1 MIRFFGDNRPFAL
14 FFLPLILLGFHLT
27 YRLTFF
33 TIGPLDIEFGW
44 WGNARL
50 EQGSSNIYAEICAA
64 TWVLMN
70 AIALNYTFNS
80 AEFNE
85 KNTYLPALNFV
96 VFSALFMNFYELN
109 GFHLA
114 SSMIILS
121 INQFL
126 KLNQNQTG
134 TLRIFNAALFIAI
147 AATVY
152 PPFVL
157 LIPLGILCYLIF
169 RPFQM
174 REFYFYLLGSAIPF
188 SYLISFSYLYNTQ
201 SPSFAYTWN
210 PFIVNFSLSHSIN
223 SAIVFCLFVVS
234 LIGVRHK
241 LSNAGNRMKKE
252 IQLVNLIGLGIFFS
266 LLFCAFLGEPS
277 MKIEYF
283 IVPLSILFSF
293 PLLSKRFS
301 FPSSLLFYLFLIY
314 GLLKFTFLNSLL

>member
-27 YRLTFF
+27 YRLTFSA
-33 TIGPLDIEFGW
+33 IGPLDIEFGW

-96 VFSALFMNFYELN
+96 VISALFMNFYELN

-126 KLNQNQTG
+126 KLNQNQAG

-147 AATVY
+147 ATTVY

-188 SYLISFSYLYNTQ
+188 IYLISFSYLYDTQ
-201 SPSFAYTWN
+201 SPSFAYAWN
-210 PFIVNFSLSHSIN
+210 PFIVNFSLSNSIN
-223 SAIVFCLFVVS
+223 AAIVFCLFVVS

-252 IQLVNLIGLGIFFS
+252 IQLVNLFGVGIFFS

-277 MKIEYF
+277 LKIEYF
-283 IVPLSILFSF
+283 IIPLSILFSF

>member
-14 FFLPLILLGFHLT
+14 FFLPLVLLGFHLT
-27 YRLTFF
+27 YRLTFSA
-33 TIGPLDIEFGW
+33 IGPLDIEFGW
-44 WGNARL
+44 WGNATL
-50 EQGSSNIYAEICAA
+50 EQGRSSIYTEILAA

-80 AEFNE
+80 AELNE

-96 VFSALFMNFYELN
+96 VFSALFMNFYEFS

-121 INQFL
+121 LSQFL

-134 TLRIFNAALFIAI
+134 TLRIFNAAFFIAI

-157 LIPLGILCYLIF
+157 LLPIGMLCYLIF

-174 REFYFYLLGSAIPF
+174 REFYFYILGSSIPF
-188 SYLISFSYLYNTQ
+188 IYLISFYYLYDLQFT
-201 SPSFAYTWN
+201 PFIYAWN
-210 PFIVNFSLSHSIN
+210 PFLLNFSLTHAIN
-223 SAIVFCLFVVS
+223 TAVLFCIFVVS
-234 LIGVRHK
+234 IIGVRHK

-252 IQLVNLIGLGIFFS
+252 IQLINLFGVGIFFS

-277 MKIEYF
+277 LKIEYF
-283 IVPLSILFSF
+283 TIPLSILFSF

-301 FPSSLLFYLFLIY
+301 LPSSLLFYLFLIY
-314 GLLKFTFLNSLL
+314 GLLKFTFLDSLL